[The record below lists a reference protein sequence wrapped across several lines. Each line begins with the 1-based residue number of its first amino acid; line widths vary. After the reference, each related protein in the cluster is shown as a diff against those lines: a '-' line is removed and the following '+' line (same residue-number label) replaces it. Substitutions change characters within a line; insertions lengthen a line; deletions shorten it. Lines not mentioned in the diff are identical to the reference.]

1 MLPFFRLLFVISVE
15 KHIFVIRM
23 PVQCNCLIGCID
35 GMVHDR
41 IAEAGCR
48 EPSKSLRFVVAHGIV
63 APHDTG
69 YRKQRERSFEHM
81 SPKFE
86 QQYKL
91 MSRILIGNE
100 NQNFLL
106 VILVYPC
113 QHSLFLKPL
122 KPNLIF
128 PSKCYIKLGLV
139 Y

>member
-1 MLPFFRLLFVISVE
+1 
-15 KHIFVIRM
+15 
-23 PVQCNCLIGCID
+23 
-35 GMVHDR
+35 MVHDI

-69 YRKQRERSFEHM
+69 YRKQRERSFEHIM

-106 VILVYPC
+106 VILVYPR
-113 QHSLFLKPL
+113 QHFPFLKPL
-122 KPNLIF
+122 NPI
-128 PSKCYIKLGLV
+128 
-139 Y
+139 